1 MTAITKPMNVPH
13 LRKLGLF
20 TIVLTSLWVVFFSTS
35 ANQNFTGKDGDI
47 IFMSVL
53 GGLMFVFF
61 LMFSRETKQWKK
73 TQKSLGN

>member
-35 ANQNFTGKDGDI
+35 ANPNFTGKDGDI

-73 TQKSLGN
+73 QQQNLGK